1 MDEFDADE
9 VVSNFLGSE
18 VCIKLAASK
27 KEKDT
32 KSFAGQRGHRHSL
45 PGGDPRGAFKDH
57 VICYHHDGVDH
68 QNHDDADHHRIILKI
83 YLQTMAKVMA
93 AMRQFENGRG
103 SWRSCGYDFDCMMR
117 ILASLCQCK
126 VASM

>member
-1 MDEFDADE
+1 MDEFADQ

-27 KEKDT
+27 NQKGYKIICRT
-32 KSFAGQRGHRHSL
+32 TRSPTLTARRRST
-45 PGGDPRGAFKDH
+45 RCFKDH
-57 VICYHHDGVDH
+57 DFFDHHDGVDH

-83 YLQTMAKVMA
+83 CLQTMAKVKA
-93 AMRQFENGRG
+93 AMQQFENDRG

-117 ILASLCQCK
+117 ILATLCQCK
-126 VASM
+126 VAS